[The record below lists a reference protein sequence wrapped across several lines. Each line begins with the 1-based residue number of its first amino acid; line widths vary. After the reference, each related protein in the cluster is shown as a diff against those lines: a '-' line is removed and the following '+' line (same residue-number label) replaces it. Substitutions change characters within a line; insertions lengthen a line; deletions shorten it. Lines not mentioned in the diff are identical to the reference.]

1 MPIFIW
7 IKFNLV
13 HVVLFVLLHLLDLAL
28 KGLHLGRERVLNL
41 ALTRIF
47 DPLDSNACGSDY

>member
-28 KGLHLGRERVLNL
+28 KGLHLGRKRVLNL
-41 ALTRIF
+41 ARARIL
-47 DPLDSNACGSDY
+47 DPLDSNAGGSDY

>member
-13 HVVLFVLLHLLDLAL
+13 HVVFFMLLHFLDLAL
-28 KGLHLGRERVLNL
+28 KGLHLGRERVLIL
-41 ALTRIF
+41 ARARIL
-47 DPLDSNACGSDY
+47 DPLDSNAGSSDY